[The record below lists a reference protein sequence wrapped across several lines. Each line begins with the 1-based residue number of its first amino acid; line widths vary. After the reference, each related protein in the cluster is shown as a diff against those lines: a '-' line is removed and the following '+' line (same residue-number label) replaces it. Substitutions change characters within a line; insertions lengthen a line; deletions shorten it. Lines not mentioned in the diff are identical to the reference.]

1 MNLIQKGLQMVKT
14 AGAAVVSHGKTLV
27 LGVVCLG
34 AGVVAMRADGAD
46 PVDTAITTA
55 TGRIDQVATVGVKAY
70 LIGAGLALLGVT
82 IAYIRRAK
90 K

>member
-14 AGAAVVSHGKTLV
+14 AGAAVVSHGKVLAVTLAG
-27 LGVVCLG
+27 LGLTVVS
-34 AGVVAMRADGAD
+34 MRADGD
-46 PVDTAITTA
+46 PVDTAVTTA
-55 TGRIDQVATVGVKAY
+55 TGKIDQVATIGVKAY
-70 LIGAGLALLGVT
+70 LIAAGLALLGVT

>member
-1 MNLIQKGLQMVKT
+1 MNMLNQGYESLKT
-14 AGAAVVSHGKTLV
+14 AGAAVVSHGKALAV
-27 LGVVCLG
+27 AG
-34 AGVVAMRADGAD
+34 AGLGLTVVSMRADGD
-46 PVDTAITTA
+46 PVDAAVTTA
-55 TGRIDQVATVGVKAY
+55 TAKIDQVATIGVKAY